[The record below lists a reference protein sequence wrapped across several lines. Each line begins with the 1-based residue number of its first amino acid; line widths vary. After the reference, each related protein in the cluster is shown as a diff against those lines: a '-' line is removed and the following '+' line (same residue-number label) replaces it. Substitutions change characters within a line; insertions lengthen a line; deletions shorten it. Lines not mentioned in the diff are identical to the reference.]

1 MADVRFLNLPILQKT
16 DNYQQ
21 FDKIKFTPPF
31 GGTLEL
37 RNCGREKYV

>member
-21 FDKIKFTPPF
+21 FDKIKFRIWK
-31 GGTLEL
+31 GGTTEL
-37 RNCGREKYV
+37 RNCL